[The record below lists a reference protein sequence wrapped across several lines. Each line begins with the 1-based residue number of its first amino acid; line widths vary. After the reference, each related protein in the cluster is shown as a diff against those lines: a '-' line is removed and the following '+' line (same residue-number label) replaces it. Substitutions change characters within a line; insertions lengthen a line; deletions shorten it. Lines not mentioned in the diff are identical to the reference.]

1 MRYLAILIVLEMT
14 KQMKTEQPG
23 KLVSLQIEDA
33 GKMSLIAT
41 QAHTHPMSLATIQS
55 CFGDLYSV
63 FGIMDDHLCGFSIL
77 HKIFED
83 ATLMDICVC
92 PSQQG
97 RGFGRRLLDAVIGC
111 ARSASCEILYLEVR
125 TSSVAARALYS
136 QYGFVET
143 GCRIGYYRTAEGVED
158 AILMEFNLL

>member
-1 MRYLAILIVLEMT
+1 MT
-14 KQMKTEQPG
+14 KQMKTEQLG

-63 FGIMDDHLCGFSIL
+63 FGIMDDQLCGFAIL
-77 HKIFED
+77 HQIFED

-97 RGFGRRLLDAVIGC
+97 RGFGRRLLEAVISR
-111 ARSASCEILYLEVR
+111 ARSASGETLFLEVR
-125 TSSVAARALYS
+125 ASSIAARALYS
-136 QYGFVET
+136 NYGFIEA
-143 GCRIGYYRTAEGVED
+143 GSRKGYYKTADGVED
-158 AILMEFNLL
+158 AILMEFNLV